1 MHTHTDTHTP
11 SRQGQAPRG
20 QLVPGACACAS
31 NPSPEARAPSCWVT
45 EKHVWGGHRQSPLVA
60 GGCGSHRAGILEDAD
75 PRASLTEVP
84 IRQSLGICILTA
96 QGARAASRGLWSGT
110 AAEPCRGSSR
120 QKPGDPRCEIP
131 PPGQKTGVSEHLRG
145 PASPGGHLICLRHN
159 PSSETGG
166 PWRGLRVPRTHAGV
180 LPAVAK
186 VGTFS
191 TTRAS
196 TPGRLHGAGS

>member
-1 MHTHTDTHTP
+1 MPVCENDLVHTHTDTHTP

-96 QGARAASRGLWSGT
+96 QAPHGKKPGRIGCQGLSQVGWGRAATHPAREGREDRFAPCHLLG
-110 AAEPCRGSSR
+110 AAGIGQPLGPCS
-120 QKPGDPRCEIP
+120 
-131 PPGQKTGVSEHLRG
+131 
-145 PASPGGHLICLRHN
+145 
-159 PSSETGG
+159 
-166 PWRGLRVPRTHAGV
+166 
-180 LPAVAK
+180 
-186 VGTFS
+186 
-191 TTRAS
+191 
-196 TPGRLHGAGS
+196 